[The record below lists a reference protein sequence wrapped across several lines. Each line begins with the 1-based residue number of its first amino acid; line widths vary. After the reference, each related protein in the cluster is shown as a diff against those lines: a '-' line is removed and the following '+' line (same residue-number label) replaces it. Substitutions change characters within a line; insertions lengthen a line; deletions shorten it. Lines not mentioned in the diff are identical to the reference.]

1 MSALRAPAALM
12 TRHPAPLRARVVTK
26 AMASEG
32 RPTPRGRAPGR
43 PKPEDS
49 ANVPGPDYVPA
60 RIPTMLNNTPHPR
73 EDRAWFY
80 DDCTDTLVKAV
91 TGPDRLTRC
100 KAKVEFPELN
110 VDGDVYRI
118 GTLLE
123 LVRELAMK
131 LAADGKRVRVCVQ
144 GSMGSGVFQGLP
156 LSLSGVA
163 RILEMMDWGDA
174 DEFISRGSIG
184 GDVPQADDDYFIL
197 IAPQNI
203 VGYAVL
209 PYIQEME
216 ASAGDRPM
224 IMINPKLDDVQ
235 SAGNVMSIRGRGD
248 RREYVSK
255 WETAY
260 HFRLLYKKPFF
271 FPIFGALR
279 FAGGKWEL
287 YKRFGKMES
296 EEYRLM
302 RTYAEGEPNAGEIT
316 RVILARNA

>member
-1 MSALRAPAALM
+1 
-12 TRHPAPLRARVVTK
+12 
-26 AMASEG
+26 
-32 RPTPRGRAPGR
+32 
-43 PKPEDS
+43 
-49 ANVPGPDYVPA
+49 
-60 RIPTMLNNTPHPR
+60 
-73 EDRAWFY
+73 
-80 DDCTDTLVKAV
+80 
-91 TGPDRLTRC
+91 
-100 KAKVEFPELN
+100 
-110 VDGDVYRI
+110 
-118 GTLLE
+118 
-123 LVRELAMK
+123 
-131 LAADGKRVRVCVQ
+131 
-144 GSMGSGVFQGLP
+144 MGSGVFQGLP

-302 RTYAEGEPNAGEIT
+302 RTYAEASLMLGRSPRDPGEERVKRTIAKRALARASVSSYT
-316 RVILARNA
+316 RASFTCLIASWASRRRRALLLSRRLILAWRRIFFLGPSGMPSFSRSLSVMDRRATASISSLAKTPTYFPKPRPRRISPTALAPLAPATARLGRAWMPAYPPLRASCGDRLPTRPRERRARRDHRRAA

>member
-1 MSALRAPAALM
+1 
-12 TRHPAPLRARVVTK
+12 
-26 AMASEG
+26 
-32 RPTPRGRAPGR
+32 
-43 PKPEDS
+43 
-49 ANVPGPDYVPA
+49 
-60 RIPTMLNNTPHPR
+60 MLNNTPHPR

-184 GDVPQADDDYFIL
+184 GDVPQPDDDYFIL